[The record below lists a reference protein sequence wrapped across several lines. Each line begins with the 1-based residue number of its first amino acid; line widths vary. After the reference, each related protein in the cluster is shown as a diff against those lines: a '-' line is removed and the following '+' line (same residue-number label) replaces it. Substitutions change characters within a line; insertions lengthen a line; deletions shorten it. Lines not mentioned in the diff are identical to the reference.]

1 MQVTREVINGVTHL
15 VTDYVYEND
24 NIGINLS
31 LLETMKT
38 KKILELSGVSI
49 DYTPVPFFKTNDAI
63 KVESHLEYVDD
74 AVKFI
79 AEVKYPKSN
88 ESHSIGIADMDLAFD
103 LINTCLLEKRDIKT
117 MDCYRYCFNHVIDK
131 INETSLNKSV
141 LIKTPELNYKCY
153 IYDNNMS
160 LLGIANRLLE
170 TPNGYV
176 LAEYAGKKLTEY
188 IDKNIFIDM
197 CINNE
202 LTLQISG
209 IKIIDAL
216 DSSVSY
222 ASISI
227 TNAMVRQLTENYT
240 DINTVKS
247 ESFTA
252 PIYSRSKDLNDYL
265 KEINAINSK
274 AVIEKYYKD
283 NKPKINNSIDI
294 NKYLIW

>member
-1 MQVTREVINGVTHL
+1 
-15 VTDYVYEND
+15 
-24 NIGINLS
+24 
-31 LLETMKT
+31 
-38 KKILELSGVSI
+38 
-49 DYTPVPFFKTNDAI
+49 
-63 KVESHLEYVDD
+63 
-74 AVKFI
+74 
-79 AEVKYPKSN
+79 
-88 ESHSIGIADMDLAFD
+88 
-103 LINTCLLEKRDIKT
+103 
-117 MDCYRYCFNHVIDK
+117 
-131 INETSLNKSV
+131 
-141 LIKTPELNYKCY
+141 
-153 IYDNNMS
+153 
-160 LLGIANRLLE
+160 
-170 TPNGYV
+170 
-176 LAEYAGKKLTEY
+176 
-188 IDKNIFIDM
+188 M

-283 NKPKINNSIDI
+283 NKPKVNNSIDI

>member
-1 MQVTREVINGVTHL
+1 
-15 VTDYVYEND
+15 
-24 NIGINLS
+24 
-31 LLETMKT
+31 
-38 KKILELSGVSI
+38 
-49 DYTPVPFFKTNDAI
+49 
-63 KVESHLEYVDD
+63 
-74 AVKFI
+74 
-79 AEVKYPKSN
+79 
-88 ESHSIGIADMDLAFD
+88 
-103 LINTCLLEKRDIKT
+103 
-117 MDCYRYCFNHVIDK
+117 
-131 INETSLNKSV
+131 
-141 LIKTPELNYKCY
+141 
-153 IYDNNMS
+153 MS
-160 LLGIANRLLE
+160 LLGIANRLIE
-170 TPNGYV
+170 TPNCYV

-283 NKPKINNSIDI
+283 NKPKVNNSIDI

>member
-1 MQVTREVINGVTHL
+1 
-15 VTDYVYEND
+15 
-24 NIGINLS
+24 
-31 LLETMKT
+31 
-38 KKILELSGVSI
+38 
-49 DYTPVPFFKTNDAI
+49 
-63 KVESHLEYVDD
+63 
-74 AVKFI
+74 
-79 AEVKYPKSN
+79 
-88 ESHSIGIADMDLAFD
+88 
-103 LINTCLLEKRDIKT
+103 
-117 MDCYRYCFNHVIDK
+117 
-131 INETSLNKSV
+131 
-141 LIKTPELNYKCY
+141 
-153 IYDNNMS
+153 MS

-283 NKPKINNSIDI
+283 NKPKVNNSIDI